1 MRDFKNPNY
10 DGPDCVCCKAKT
22 AEAAEQRILGLLKD
36 EAKRHKKEGLYTAY
50 VYIKDVIKMIEDSNN
65 GAK

>member
-10 DGPDCVCCKAKT
+10 DGPECVCCKAKT
-22 AEAAEQRILGLLKD
+22 AEAAEQRILNLLKD
-36 EAKRHKKEGLYTAY
+36 EARRHQREGLYTAY
-50 VYIKDVIKMIEDSNN
+50 VYIKEVIRMIEDSND